1 MISLADN
8 QRLQKW
14 QVDLMGIMLVERMH
28 NNITKYKAF
37 GLLQSSA
44 YIILV
49 SPRSVMEVMTAQL
62 TVEILDTICSVTC
75 LSVGTLSSPLS

>member
-14 QVDLMGIMLVERMH
+14 QVDLMGIMLVQRMH
-28 NNITKYKAF
+28 NNITKYKAL

-44 YIILV
+44 YIIFGV
-49 SPRSVMEVMTAQL
+49 AAKCNGGYDGPIDG
-62 TVEILDTICSVTC
+62 EILDTILQRHMPKCRYSE
-75 LSVGTLSSPLS
+75 